1 MKIMYLWRTSREVAN
16 GYHAH
21 GRDGHMIA
29 RGGAGRINTVSLRS
43 YYGRGD
49 KSIDRPK
56 GCQSGEA
63 GGARAAARK
72 QPFFTRCSTTGSILP
87 P

>member
-1 MKIMYLWRTSREVAN
+1 MWV
-16 GYHAH
+16 HAH
-21 GRDGHMIA
+21 ATGMIA

-63 GGARAAARK
+63 GAARAAARK